1 MRERAAA
8 LSSNAVYSKWIKQ
21 DDLVARVVAATNI
34 IGSGKVPSDG
44 LSFLRPGQ
52 KFDVE
57 TGSETIRISPSSFKR
72 YNAIADAVETIDVNA
87 AASLFRRARP
97 LFDQAWQGL
106 GENKGDILE
115 SFARASREL
124 LAAPVLPADAEI
136 RHSEKGIVYIYA
148 DESLEKRSPAQ
159 KQLMRMGPRNQK
171 KIQKK
176 LRDLSNALGIAPERL
191 K

>member
-1 MRERAAA
+1 MLIA
-8 LSSNAVYSKWIKQ
+8 WI
-21 DDLVARVVAATNI
+21 
-34 IGSGKVPSDG
+34 
-44 LSFLRPGQ
+44 
-52 KFDVE
+52 FDS
-57 TGSETIRISPSSFKR
+57 TG
-72 YNAIADAVETIDVNA
+72 A
-87 AASLFRRARP
+87 
-97 LFDQAWQGL
+97 
-106 GENKGDILE
+106 
-115 SFARASREL
+115 
-124 LAAPVLPADAEI
+124 VLPADAEI